1 MKLQKDCRRIVLS
14 KNRDEDMARQML
26 KAKQKKTQKITKYGL
41 LEKNHE
47 SGEQTNISNK
57 VSDFSLDRKQNAKE
71 KQQNVQEKEGGRTA
85 RLISYKKKQQRKQIQ
100 KAQLENEAKKE
111 MLLYQQNFEE
121 EKNTPTFQ

>member
-1 MKLQKDCRRIVLS
+1 
-14 KNRDEDMARQML
+14 MARQML

-85 RLISYKKKQQRKQIQ
+85 SQISYRKIQQRRQLPN
-100 KAQLENEAKKE
+100 AQLENSAIKGI
-111 MLLYQQNFEE
+111 LNYH
-121 EKNTPTFQ
+121 

>member
-57 VSDFSLDRKQNAKE
+57 VSDFS
-71 KQQNVQEKEGGRTA
+71 
-85 RLISYKKKQQRKQIQ
+85 
-100 KAQLENEAKKE
+100 
-111 MLLYQQNFEE
+111 
-121 EKNTPTFQ
+121 